1 MFCLFIVAFLKKI
14 VFICITFSFFNN
26 MGTKILRS
34 KHLVNKACTLLLTII
49 AGAAF
54 NACFSNKATSPDSIN
69 WWFRNGMVSG
79 DIKSIDFGFYTAY
92 YDKNGREIHFKSSVD
107 ETFNEYDSDG
117 LLTKETRIDI
127 DRGDTIV
134 EETVYEYNNKGKFVQ
149 PLLNDV
155 EGFAY
160 FNYDYLIPDLSRV
173 VMTTTRNGE
182 MTHSGEINY
191 EFHGDRMLRIHF
203 GHNNTNRDTTVVIYK
218 GDYPY
223 ECTRD
228 KYCFGPVS
236 YQENG
241 MFSEFRRV
249 FKNYD
254 GSTNREVT
262 INYRNINGRM
272 LPDKEVVN
280 DSFSGTRTIYYTYD
294 DKGNPIREIIFRADD
309 TPEIAE
315 YSYVFDSKGNWT
327 QKTSMFTDPDGN
339 QLGKPRTETRT
350 IEYW

>member
-1 MFCLFIVAFLKKI
+1 MKPNKVFFKLSLVFFAFSAAFLMSCK
-14 VFICITFSFFNN
+14 S
-26 MGTKILRS
+26 S
-34 KHLVNKACTLLLTII
+34 
-49 AGAAF
+49 
-54 NACFSNKATSPDSIN
+54 DSSDSSN
-69 WWFRNGMVSG
+69 WWFRNGLVSDG
-79 DIKSIDFGFYTAY
+79 IKSINPGFYTSY
-92 YDKNGREIHFKSSVD
+92 YDKNGREIHSKSSVD
-107 ETFNEYDSDG
+107 ETFNEYDPDG
-117 LLTKETRIDI
+117 LLIRETRIDI

-191 EFHGDRMLRIHF
+191 EFHGDRMLRIHS
-203 GHNNTNRDTTVVIYK
+203 GHYNSNRDTTVVIYK

-254 GSTNREVT
+254 GSTNRDVT
-262 INYRNINGRM
+262 ISYRNINGRM

-294 DKGNPIREIIFRADD
+294 DKGNPMRDIIFRAGE

-327 QKTSMFTDPDGN
+327 QKTAIFTDFEGTR
-339 QLGKPRTETRT
+339 LAKPRTETRT

>member
-1 MFCLFIVAFLKKI
+1 MKPNKVFFKLSLVFFAFSAAFLMSCK
-14 VFICITFSFFNN
+14 S
-26 MGTKILRS
+26 S
-34 KHLVNKACTLLLTII
+34 
-49 AGAAF
+49 
-54 NACFSNKATSPDSIN
+54 DSSDSSN
-69 WWFRNGMVSG
+69 WWFRNGLVSDG
-79 DIKSIDFGFYTAY
+79 IKSINPGFYTSY
-92 YDKNGREIHFKSSVD
+92 YDKNGREIHSKSSVD
-107 ETFNEYDSDG
+107 ETFNEYDPDG
-117 LLTKETRIDI
+117 LLIRETRINI

-191 EFHGDRMLRIHF
+191 EFHGDRMLRIHS
-203 GHNNTNRDTTVVIYK
+203 GHYNSNRDTTVVIYK

-254 GSTNREVT
+254 GSTNRDVT
-262 INYRNINGRM
+262 ISYRNINGRM

-294 DKGNPIREIIFRADD
+294 DKGNPMRDIIFRAGE

-327 QKTSMFTDPDGN
+327 QKTAIFTDFEGTR
-339 QLGKPRTETRT
+339 LAKPRTETRT